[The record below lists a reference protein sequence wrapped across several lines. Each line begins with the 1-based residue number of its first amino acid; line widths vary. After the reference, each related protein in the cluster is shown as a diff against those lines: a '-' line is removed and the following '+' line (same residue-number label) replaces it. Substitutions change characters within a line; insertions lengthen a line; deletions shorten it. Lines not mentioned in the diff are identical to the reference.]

1 METKLNIGLFG
12 IGLDTYWGQ
21 FEGLLDKLS
30 GYQKMIGSKLTG
42 DGTMVID
49 AGMVD
54 NPGKAA
60 DAVRLFRQKEV
71 DIVFLYIS
79 TYALSSTVLPVVR
92 GVNVPVIILNL
103 QPSGALDY
111 KTFNAIGDRGI
122 MTGIWLENCQA
133 CCVPEISSVLLRANI
148 PFHLISGYLSED
160 YVWNEVSEWLTA
172 LKVVKGMRE
181 NRVGLLG
188 HYYCGMLDVYS
199 DLTRHS
205 AVFGNHFEIIE
216 FGTLKKLRDEAAQA
230 EIKNKTSQFRD
241 VFNVSEE
248 CTGFELERAAR
259 TSVALDKMAEK
270 FHLGSLAYYYE
281 GAGDESYED
290 IVTSLIPGFT
300 LLTGNHVPV
309 AGEYEVKNV
318 QAMKIMDLLN
328 AGGSFSEFYGLD
340 YLNDTVLL
348 GHDGPAHFQI
358 ADGKV
363 GLVPVPVFH
372 GKPGKGLSIQMK
384 VRNGPVTV
392 LSVCQDREGSI
403 FLLVAEGE
411 SVAGETLQIGN
422 TNSRYRFR
430 LTARDFIDQWSKAGP
445 SHHCAIGTGHQASVL
460 EKLAQ
465 LLGIRLIRIC

>member
-1 METKLNIGLFG
+1 MENKLNIGLFG

-30 GYQKMIGSKLTG
+30 GYQKMIGAKLTG
-42 DGTMVID
+42 FGARVTD

-60 DAVRLFRQKEV
+60 DAVRLFRKQEV
-71 DIVFLYIS
+71 DMVFLYIS
-79 TYALSSTVLPVVR
+79 TYALSSTVLPVVQ
-92 GVNVPVIILNL
+92 GVKVPVIILNL
-103 QPSGALDY
+103 QPSMALDY
-111 KTFNAIGDRGI
+111 KTFNAIGDRGT

-133 CCVPEISSVLLRANI
+133 CCVPEIASVFNRAGI
-148 PFHLISGYLSED
+148 TFHLVSGWLSED

-188 HYYCGMLDVYS
+188 HYYCGMLDVYT
-199 DLTRHS
+199 DLTRQS
-205 AVFGNHFEIIE
+205 AVFGNHFEIME
-216 FGTLKKLRDEAAQA
+216 FGTLKKLRDEAGRA
-230 EIKNKTSQFRD
+230 EIENKIGQFWN

-248 CTGFELERAAR
+248 CAGFELERAAR

-281 GAGDESYED
+281 GSGDESYED

-340 YLNDTVLL
+340 FQDDTVLL

-358 ADGKV
+358 ADGRV

-392 LSVCQDREGSI
+392 LSVCQDREGGI

-422 TNSRYRFR
+422 TNSRYKFS
-430 LTARDFIDQWSKAGP
+430 LGARDFIDNWSKAGP
-445 SHHCAIGTGHQASVL
+445 SHHCAVGTGHQAPVL
-460 EKLAQ
+460 KKFAE
-465 LLGIRLIRIC
+465 LLGINMFRIC